1 MYEMSGKILT
11 HDVIDALKKL
21 FNNEELKSN
30 WWPRINNIHYYPARI
45 PTWGARV
52 VTLASLVESGSSK
65 LDLFLEALGYNRLK
79 ERVKLENRFIAPFI
93 INTNKKAITELLGKN
108 PEEVIVVDPMAGGG
122 SIPLESL
129 RLGFTTIA
137 GDINPVSFLLLRAT
151 IEFPAKYGSHLFDLL
166 LTEAKKLIDYAKQ
179 SLGKYYSS
187 DEKHTINVLGIK
199 HHCGG
204 IIPIVST
211 TVLSKE
217 DRIFFKFEVI
227 NGKLKAKLT
236 KEPPPPIHKC
246 LHCSAPISYEILKKE
261 WAKKHSEVIN
271 KLVEG
276 MDASDLVEE
285 LYIPVAIEN
294 LHGYREPTED
304 DKRFQIEAYKE
315 LLKLAKEDDSFL
327 QILPTSEIPNDNGVF
342 ENVKKI
348 GLTHWH
354 MLFTPRQLLALYLLI
369 RYVKQRAIELYSEYG
384 ELGIAISLYLALIL
398 TKTFNFNNL
407 LTQWDASKE
416 GVRDLVGS
424 QYALNKSA
432 NVGYDF
438 VDAAIQNFGIKWVLE
453 AEIAESGKF
462 YITAGGIL
470 PVVKLLCDNLEGLWK
485 EGKDAIY
492 LWDATK
498 LSENIPEI
506 KADLIHVD
514 PPYYDQHDYAGIME
528 FFWQIL
534 QRALMPVLDV
544 LFPKNAIKID
554 WSPYQSELPRQE
566 IRGPPPKS
574 IDEFYQK
581 SQVLQLEGFMP
592 PKKVD
597 EFSKFGDA
605 MEVFFKECLKVLK
618 PDGIFVM
625 WYTYGKIE
633 GWEELFYRL
642 YKAGMEVKKCWQV
655 WSQSPQRRVALQGS
669 AFFTSMVIVAKSGTE
684 RILIDGTDDPK
695 FVNAVSESVNKSL
708 TNILQ
713 RYGFE
718 MFNEATV
725 MAFADAIS
733 AATRFEIMG
742 TKDESQR
749 ISNFR
754 ELKNEALKIAVN
766 EYLKKLAEI
775 FQIKYFPVESLDKDS
790 KLYLLLM
797 LVSDEEFRIPY
808 DFSNKLSQILGGA
821 NFRLLAQNRGG
832 NKWFLKPL
840 AEVAKLFS
848 PSVMTET
855 FKLLNEVSKTIEKFG
870 ERTAEEVIQKFSK
883 DSIAYANYM
892 ISFCELFGE
901 NKLVKIGLIN
911 PMLIPKLKRV
921 LGGFA

>member
-1 MYEMSGKILT
+1 MKIIENSLPLYEINILSMHEMSFDKMVPT
-11 HDVIDALKKL
+11 EVRNALKKL
-21 FNNEELKSN
+21 FNSEDIKSSLL
-30 WWPRINNIHYYPARI
+30 PKLRSLHYYPARL
-45 PTWGARV
+45 PTWGARAI
-52 VTLASLVESGSSK
+52 TLTSLVESEEKK
-65 LDLFLEALGYNRLK
+65 LDILLKALGFDELK
-79 ERVKLENRFIAPFI
+79 KRVKLEGRFLIPFMV
-93 INTNKKAITELLGKN
+93 NPDKKAIIELLGKN
-108 PEEVIVVDPMAGGG
+108 PEEIIVVDPMAGGG

-294 LHGYREPTED
+294 LHGYRELTED

-354 MLFTPRQLLALYLLI
+354 MLFTPRQLLALYLLT
-369 RYVKQRAIELYSEYG
+369 RYVTQRAMQLYSKYG
-384 ELGIAISLYLALIL
+384 ELGAAISLYLALTL
-398 TKTFNFNNL
+398 TKTFNYNNL
-407 LTQWDASKE
+407 LTQWNASGE
-416 GVRDLVGS
+416 AVGALIGS
-424 QYALNKSA
+424 HYALNKSV
-432 NVGYDF
+432 NLGYDF
-438 VDAAIQNFGIKWVLE
+438 IEAAIQNFGIQWVLE

-462 YITAGGIL
+462 YKTAGGIL

-485 EGKDAIY
+485 EGRDAIY

-544 LFPKNAIKID
+544 LFPKDAIKIN
-554 WSPYQSELPRQE
+554 WSPYQSELPRHE
-566 IRGPPPKS
+566 IHGPPPK
-574 IDEFYQK
+574 
-581 SQVLQLEGFMP
+581 
-592 PKKVD
+592 KVG
-597 EFSKFGDA
+597 EFSEFGDA
-605 MEVFFKECLKVLK
+605 MEVFFEECLKVLK

-642 YKAGMEVKKCWQV
+642 YNAGMEVKKCWQV

-669 AFFTSMVIVAKSGTE
+669 AFFTSMIIVAKRGTE
-684 RILIDGTDDPK
+684 RILIDDPDNPK
-695 FVNAVSESVNKSL
+695 FVDAVRESVRNSVA
-708 TNILQ
+708 NILQ

-742 TKDESQR
+742 TKHELQR
-749 ISNFR
+749 RSNF
-754 ELKNEALKIAVN
+754 LKLKDEALKIAVN

-775 FQIKYFPVESLDKDS
+775 FQIKYFPVESLDNAS

-797 LVSDEEFRIPY
+797 LISDEEFRIPY
-808 DFSNKLSQILGGA
+808 DFSNKLSQILGA

-832 NKWFLKPL
+832 NKWFLRPL

-855 FKLLNEVSKTIEKFG
+855 FKLLNEVGKTIEKFG
-870 ERTAEEVIQKFSK
+870 ERAAEEVIQKFSK
-883 DSIAYANYM
+883 DSTAYANYM

-921 LGGFA
+921 LGGFT

>member
-1 MYEMSGKILT
+1 MIPT
-11 HDVIDALKKL
+11 DVRNSLKKL
-21 FNNEELKSN
+21 FGDEEIKSN
-30 WWPRINNIHYYPARI
+30 PLPRLQNLHYYPARI
-45 PTWGARV
+45 PTWGARTI
-52 VTLASLVESGSSK
+52 TLASLLESEETKPEIFLNVLGFDELKK
-65 LDLFLEALGYNRLK
+65 L
-79 ERVKLENRFIAPFI
+79 VKLEGRFLIPYMV
-93 INTNKKAITELLGKN
+93 NPNKGAITKFLDKN
-108 PEEVIVVDPMAGGG
+108 LEEIIVIDPMAGGG

-137 GDINPVSFLLLRAT
+137 GDINPVSYLLLRAT
-151 IEFPAKYGSHLFDLL
+151 VEFPAKYGSRLFNLL
-166 LTEAKKLIDYAKQ
+166 LTEAKKLIDYAKAN
-179 SLGKYYSS
+179 LGKYYSP
-187 DEKHTINVLGIK
+187 DEKCIINVLGIK
-199 HHCGG
+199 HSCGG

-211 TVLSKE
+211 TILSKE

-246 LHCSAPISYEILKKE
+246 LHCGAPISYEILRKE
-261 WAKKHSEVIN
+261 WVKKHSEVIN
-271 KLVEG
+271 KLLEG
-276 MDASDLVEE
+276 IDTSDLIEE
-285 LYIPVAIEN
+285 LYIPVAIKSM
-294 LHGYREPTED
+294 HGYREAIED

-315 LLKLAKEDDSFL
+315 LLKLAKEDDYFL
-327 QILPTSEIPNDNGVF
+327 QILPTGEIPNDNGVF
-342 ENVKKI
+342 ENVKRI

-354 MLFTPRQLLALYLLI
+354 MLFTPRQLLALYLLT
-369 RYVKQRAIELYSEYG
+369 RYIKERAMQLYSEHG
-384 ELGIAISLYLALIL
+384 EIGVAVSLYLALAL
-398 TKTFNFNNL
+398 TKTFNYNNL
-407 LTQWDASKE
+407 LTQWDASDE
-416 GVRDLVGS
+416 SIRDLIGS

-432 NVGYDF
+432 GLGYDF
-438 VDAAIQNFGIKWVLE
+438 IDAAIQNFTLPWALE
-453 AEIAESGKF
+453 PEIAEHGKF
-462 YITAGGIL
+462 YKTAGGIL

-485 EGKDAIY
+485 EGRDAIY

-506 KADLIHVD
+506 KVDLIHVD
-514 PPYYDQHDYAGIME
+514 PPYYDQHDYTGIME

-544 LFPKNAIKID
+544 LFPKDAIKID
-554 WSPYQSELPRQE
+554 WSPYQSELPRHE
-566 IRGPPPKS
+566 IHGPPPK
-574 IDEFYQK
+574 
-581 SQVLQLEGFMP
+581 
-592 PKKVD
+592 KVG
-597 EFSKFGDA
+597 EFSEFGDA
-605 MEVFFKECLKVLK
+605 MEVFFEECLKVLK

-642 YKAGMEVKKCWQV
+642 YNAGMKVKKCWQV

-669 AFFTSMVIVAKSGTE
+669 AFFTSMIIVAKRGTE
-684 RILIDGTDDPK
+684 RILIDDPDNPK
-695 FVNAVSESVNKSL
+695 FVDAVRESVRNSVA
-708 TNILQ
+708 NILQ

-742 TKDESQR
+742 TKHELQR
-749 ISNFR
+749 RSNF
-754 ELKNEALKIAVN
+754 LKLKDEALKIAVN

-775 FQIKYFPVESLDKDS
+775 FQIKYFPVESLDNAS

-808 DFSNKLSQILGGA
+808 DFSNKLSQILGV
-821 NFRLLAQNRGG
+821 NFKLLAQNRGG
-832 NKWFLKPL
+832 NKWFLRPL

-848 PSVMTET
+848 SSVMTET

-870 ERTAEEVIQKFSK
+870 ERAAEEVIQKFSK

-921 LGGFA
+921 LGGFT

>member
-1 MYEMSGKILT
+1 MKIIENSLPLYEINILSMYEMSHKAPPIA
-11 HDVIDALKKL
+11 IKRALIKL
-21 FNNEELKSN
+21 FGMELPISKLPKLHN
-30 WWPRINNIHYYPARI
+30 LHYYPARI
-45 PTWGARV
+45 PTWGARAI
-52 VTLASLVESGSSK
+52 TLASLLESEETK
-65 LDLFLEALGYNRLK
+65 PEIFLEMLGFDELK
-79 ERVKLENRFIAPFI
+79 KRVKLEGRFLIPYIVNPDKITIAG
-93 INTNKKAITELLGKN
+93 LLGKN
-108 PEEVIVVDPMAGGG
+108 PEEIIVVDPMAGGG

-129 RLGFTTIA
+129 RFGFTTIA
-137 GDINPVSFLLLRAT
+137 GDINPVSYLLLRAT
-151 IEFPAKYGSHLFDLL
+151 VEFPAKYGSRLFNLL
-166 LTEAKKLIDYAKQ
+166 LAEAKKLIDYAKV
-179 SLGKYYSS
+179 SLGKYYSA

-199 HHCGG
+199 HSCGG

-211 TVLSKE
+211 TILSKE

-246 LHCSAPISYEILKKE
+246 LHCGAPISYEILRKE
-261 WAKKHSEVIN
+261 WAKKHSEAIN
-271 KLVEG
+271 KLLEG
-276 MDASDLVEE
+276 IDASDLVEE
-285 LYIPVAIEN
+285 LYIPVAIESM
-294 LHGYREPTED
+294 HGYREVTED

-315 LLKLAKEDDSFL
+315 LLKLAKEDESFL
-327 QILPTSEIPNDNGVF
+327 QTLPTSEIPDDNGVF
-342 ENVKKI
+342 EEVKKI
-348 GLTHWH
+348 GLTHWY
-354 MLFTPRQLLALYLLI
+354 MLFTPRQLLALYLLT
-369 RYVKQRAIELYSEYG
+369 RYVKERVMELYSEHG
-384 ELGIAISLYLALIL
+384 EIGIAVSLYLALAL
-398 TKTFNFNNL
+398 TKTFNYNNL
-407 LTQWDASKE
+407 LTQWDASDE
-416 GVRDLVGS
+416 SIRDLVGS

-432 NVGYDF
+432 NLGYDF
-438 VDAAIQNFGIKWVLE
+438 IEAAIQNFGIQWVLE
-453 AEIAESGKF
+453 TEIAEFGKF
-462 YITAGGIL
+462 YRTAGGIL
-470 PVVKLLCDNLEGLWK
+470 PVVRLLCDNLEGLWK

-534 QRALMPVLDV
+534 QRALIPVLDV
-544 LFPKNAIKID
+544 LFPKDAIKID
-554 WSPYQSELPRQE
+554 WSPYQSELPRYE
-566 IRGPPPKS
+566 IHG
-574 IDEFYQK
+574 Q
-581 SQVLQLEGFMP
+581 P
-592 PKKVD
+592 PKKVG
-597 EFSKFGDA
+597 EFSEFGDA
-605 MEVFFKECLKVLK
+605 MEAFFKECLKVLK

-642 YKAGMEVKKCWQV
+642 YNAGMEVKKCWQV
-655 WSQSPQRRVALQGS
+655 WSQSPQRRVALRGS
-669 AFFTSMVIVAKSGTE
+669 AFFTSMVIVAKRGTE
-684 RILIDGTDDPK
+684 RILIDDPDNPK
-695 FVNAVSESVNKSL
+695 FVDAIRESVSNSI

-733 AATRFEIMG
+733 VATRFEIMG
-742 TKDESQR
+742 TKHELQR
-749 ISNFR
+749 RSNFLR
-754 ELKNEALKIAVN
+754 LKDEALKIAVN
-766 EYLKKLAEI
+766 EYLKKLAEM

-797 LVSDEEFRIPY
+797 LISDEEFRIPY

-870 ERTAEEVIQKFSK
+870 ERAAEEVIQKFSK

-911 PMLIPKLKRV
+911 PKLIPKLKRV
-921 LGGFA
+921 LGGFT

>member
-1 MYEMSGKILT
+1 MLGFDE
-11 HDVIDALKKL
+11 LKK
-21 FNNEELKSN
+21 
-30 WWPRINNIHYYPARI
+30 
-45 PTWGARV
+45 
-52 VTLASLVESGSSK
+52 
-65 LDLFLEALGYNRLK
+65 
-79 ERVKLENRFIAPFI
+79 RVKLEGRFLIPYIVNPDKITIAG
-93 INTNKKAITELLGKN
+93 LLGKN
-108 PEEVIVVDPMAGGG
+108 PEEIIVVDPMAGGG

-129 RLGFTTIA
+129 RFGFTTIA
-137 GDINPVSFLLLRAT
+137 GDINPVSYLLLRAT
-151 IEFPAKYGSHLFDLL
+151 VEFPAKYGSRLFNLL
-166 LTEAKKLIDYAKQ
+166 LAEAKKLIDYAKV
-179 SLGKYYSS
+179 SLGKYYSA

-199 HHCGG
+199 HSCGG

-211 TVLSKE
+211 TILSKE

-246 LHCSAPISYEILKKE
+246 LHCGAPISYEILRKE
-261 WAKKHSEVIN
+261 WAKKHSEAIN
-271 KLVEG
+271 KLLEG
-276 MDASDLVEE
+276 IDASDLVEE
-285 LYIPVAIEN
+285 LYIPVAIESM
-294 LHGYREPTED
+294 HGYREVTED

-315 LLKLAKEDDSFL
+315 LLKLAKEDESFL
-327 QILPTSEIPNDNGVF
+327 QTLPTSEIPDDNGVF
-342 ENVKKI
+342 EEVKKI
-348 GLTHWH
+348 GLTHWY
-354 MLFTPRQLLALYLLI
+354 MLFTPRQLLALYLLT
-369 RYVKQRAIELYSEYG
+369 RYVKERVMELYSEHG
-384 ELGIAISLYLALIL
+384 EIGIAVSLYLALAL
-398 TKTFNFNNL
+398 TKTFNYNNL
-407 LTQWDASKE
+407 LTQWDASDE
-416 GVRDLVGS
+416 SIRDLVGS

-432 NVGYDF
+432 NLGYDF
-438 VDAAIQNFGIKWVLE
+438 IEAAIQNFGIQWVLE
-453 AEIAESGKF
+453 TEIAEFGKF
-462 YITAGGIL
+462 YRTAGGIL
-470 PVVKLLCDNLEGLWK
+470 PVVRLLCDNLEGLWK

-534 QRALMPVLDV
+534 QRALIPVLDV
-544 LFPKNAIKID
+544 LFPKDAIKID
-554 WSPYQSELPRQE
+554 WSPYQSELPRYE
-566 IRGPPPKS
+566 IHG
-574 IDEFYQK
+574 Q
-581 SQVLQLEGFMP
+581 P
-592 PKKVD
+592 PKKVG
-597 EFSKFGDA
+597 EFSEFGDA
-605 MEVFFKECLKVLK
+605 MEAFFKECLKVLK

-642 YKAGMEVKKCWQV
+642 YNAGMEVKKCWQV
-655 WSQSPQRRVALQGS
+655 WSQSPQRRVALRGS
-669 AFFTSMVIVAKSGTE
+669 AFFTSMVIVAKRGTE
-684 RILIDGTDDPK
+684 RILIDDPDNPK
-695 FVNAVSESVNKSL
+695 FVDAIRESVSNSI

-733 AATRFEIMG
+733 VATRFEIMG
-742 TKDESQR
+742 TKHELQR
-749 ISNFR
+749 RSNFLR
-754 ELKNEALKIAVN
+754 LKDEALKIAVN
-766 EYLKKLAEI
+766 EYLKKLAEM

-797 LVSDEEFRIPY
+797 LISDEEFRIPY

-870 ERTAEEVIQKFSK
+870 ERAAEEVIQKFSK

-892 ISFCELFGE
+892 ISFCEFFGE

-921 LGGFA
+921 LGGFT